1 MQSPGVKQLL
11 ENAQLCGWVAPERML
26 AFLAQFKDPSV
37 DRFPPGA
44 PLPAKEGFV
53 RFAPNYLIPADA
65 KVVGQKLI
73 ESRVLT
79 PEQVAKI
86 LSGEKL
92 PTPAVPMIRP
102 APNATAAAAIK
113 PQPPAA
119 AQPTPQTITP
129 LAAQPTAPVSTESKK
144 PISGAPLAAAPVAT
158 AGKPSSGLSSKVS
171 AANSASSASTMAPAG
186 AKVPGVRILLEN
198 AKRSGL
204 VSAEQLI
211 PILSQFKDPRADEIP
226 PGSDV
231 NSLPTVEGFIR
242 VAPDYLIPDD
252 ARIVGQKLVEAG
264 LLTKWQIE
272 RLLDGKSR
280 GFFLGKYKLMGQLGK
295 GGMSTV
301 YLAEH
306 QVMKQLRALKVL
318 PRNRVADTS
327 YLARF
332 HLEAR
337 ATATL
342 DDPNIVRIHDVD
354 NVEDTHFIVMEYV
367 RGNDLQQLLNA
378 LEERNKGKAK
388 PEDKAFLP
396 IADAVDYMIQSA
408 DGLAHAHE
416 KGLIHRDIKP
426 ANLLLDERGVV
437 KILDLGL
444 ALINDSQLAS
454 LTIEYNENVLG
465 TADYLSP
472 EQALNSH
479 TVDYR
484 SDIYSLG
491 CTFYSLLTGHAPF
504 HDGNIAQRLARH
516 QSIMPNP
523 IDKERPDC
531 PAALAAICWRMI
543 QKKPEDRY
551 KSAQE
556 VATALRQ
563 WQATAGVAKRSV
575 NALAMAGGGNRG
587 GGSFGG
593 IGSSVRNL
601 RVGSGNGASPSLIDT
616 VPDRSSM
623 NTQELPKAPRPFS
636 PNVIDS
642 GPQIPLP
649 TTGLSKIDPAA
660 SDVLREITQ
669 RDSSKS
675 VSMRVA
681 KSQQG
686 FSFKSV
692 PLWVWIASALMIVAT
707 IGVITVATLLSQP
720 NASDKKPSSST
731 PAGRDTSLLLDPNA
745 PQAA

>member
-11 ENAQLCGWVAPERML
+11 ENAQLCGWIAPEQML
-26 AFLAQFKDPSV
+26 AFLAQFKDPAV

-44 PLPAKEGFV
+44 PLPAKEGFL
-53 RFAPNYLIPADA
+53 RFAPNYLIPADIR
-65 KVVGQKLI
+65 VVGQKLV
-73 ESRVLT
+73 EAKCLSV
-79 PEQVAKI
+79 EQLLKL
-86 LSGEKL
+86 LSGEPL
-92 PTPAVPMIRP
+92 PKPAVPITRPNGP
-102 APNATAAAAIK
+102 APKTL
-113 PQPPAA
+113 
-119 AQPTPQTITP
+119 T
-129 LAAQPTAPVSTESKK
+129 
-144 PISGAPLAAAPVAT
+144 PVAT
-158 AGKPSSGLSSKVS
+158 RPASSIGLAVEGGPTAMQSRPSFAATQVVKGPISNAGSNAGAGKTPVTPS
-171 AANSASSASTMAPAG
+171 AANSPRT
-186 AKVPGVRILLEN
+186 PGVRLLLEN

-204 VSAEQLI
+204 VTADQLI
-211 PILSQFKDPRADEIP
+211 PILSQFKDPPGAAD
-226 PGSDV
+226 S
-231 NSLPTVEGFIR
+231 NSPVKEGFIR

-252 ARIVGQKLVEAG
+252 ARLVGQKLVEAN

-272 RLLDGKSR
+272 RLLEGKTK
-280 GFFLGKYKLMGQLGK
+280 GFYLGKYKLMGQLGK

-306 QVMKQLRALKVL
+306 QVMRQLRALKVL
-318 PRNRVADTS
+318 PRNRVTDTS

-367 RGNDLQQLLNA
+367 KGKDLQQILNS
-378 LEERNKGKAK
+378 LEERNKSKKSPAEK
-388 PEDKAFLP
+388 EFLP
-396 IADAVDYMIQSA
+396 LEAAVDYMVQA
-408 DGLAHAHE
+408 AEGLQHAHE
-416 KGLIHRDIKP
+416 RGLIHRDIKP
-426 ANLLLDERGVV
+426 ANLLLDERGVI

-444 ALINDSQLAS
+444 ALINDSALAS

-479 TVDYR
+479 SVDHR

-523 IDKERPDC
+523 IEKERPGC
-531 PAALAAICWRMI
+531 PKDLAAICWKMI
-543 QKKPEDRY
+543 QKRPEDRY
-551 KSAQE
+551 SSPKE
-556 VATALRQ
+556 VAAALRI
-563 WQATAGVAKRSV
+563 WQANAGAKRPA
-575 NALAMAGGGNRG
+575 NALAMAGGGNSIG
-587 GGSFGG
+587 GGSGVFAAG

-601 RVGSGNGASPSLIDT
+601 RLGTGSNISPSLVDT
-616 VPDRSSM
+616 VPDRSAM
-623 NTQELPKAPRPFS
+623 NTQELPKAPKPFS

-642 GPQIPLP
+642 GPQLPFRSGSGPL
-649 TTGLSKIDPAA
+649 DPAA

-675 VSMRVA
+675 VALRLSKGQPTSGSKTPPR
-681 KSQQG
+681 
-686 FSFKSV
+686 
-692 PLWVWIASALMIVAT
+692 WVWIVGSAVIVVL
-707 IGVITVATLLSQP
+707 IVVIALVTMFS
-720 NASDKKPSSST
+720 
-731 PAGRDTSLLLDPNA
+731 
-745 PQAA
+745 

>member
-11 ENAQLCGWVAPERML
+11 ESAQICGWIAPEQML
-26 AFLAQFKDPSV
+26 VFLAQFKDPTA

-44 PLPAKEGFV
+44 PLPAKAGFI
-53 RFAPNYLIPADA
+53 RFAPNYLLPADPKLVA
-65 KVVGQKLI
+65 QKLI
-73 ESRVLT
+73 EGGFVTVEQAQKLLSGQPLPKSTIPQTRPNASAQKPLT
-79 PEQVAKI
+79 PMVAQPTSPAATTGGADQSSAKPIVSQTGSDQSFKPAEPLGNPISATSGSTPKVDQASTTTPAPAPSVAKI
-86 LSGEKL
+86 
-92 PTPAVPMIRP
+92 
-102 APNATAAAAIK
+102 
-113 PQPPAA
+113 
-119 AQPTPQTITP
+119 
-129 LAAQPTAPVSTESKK
+129 
-144 PISGAPLAAAPVAT
+144 
-158 AGKPSSGLSSKVS
+158 PS
-171 AANSASSASTMAPAG
+171 
-186 AKVPGVRILLEN
+186 VRILLEN

-211 PILSQFKDPRADEIP
+211 PILSQFKDPNFVEGAQEAA
-226 PGSDV
+226 
-231 NSLPTVEGFIR
+231 LPAVEGFIR
-242 VAPDYLIPDD
+242 VAPNYLIPDD
-252 ARIVGQKLVEAG
+252 ARVVGQKLVEAG

-272 RLLDGKSR
+272 RLLDGKSK

-367 RGNDLQQLLNA
+367 RGKDLQQLLNA
-378 LEERNKGKAK
+378 LEDRNKDKKTAA
-388 PEDKAFLP
+388 EKAFLP
-396 IADAVDYMIQSA
+396 IEDAVEYIVQAA
-408 DGLAHAHE
+408 DGLQHAHE
-416 KGLIHRDIKP
+416 RGLIHRDIKP
-426 ANLLLDERGVV
+426 ANLLLDEKGTI

-444 ALINDSQLAS
+444 ALINDSNLAS

-479 TVDYR
+479 LVDHR

-516 QSIMPNP
+516 QAIMPVTVEV
-523 IDKERPDC
+523 ERPDC
-531 PAALAAICWRMI
+531 PRELAAICWKMI

-551 KSAQE
+551 SSPRE
-556 VATALRQ
+556 VAHALRE
-563 WQATAGVAKRSV
+563 WQAKAGVAKRS
-575 NALAMAGGGNRG
+575 AKSYAMAGGGGGSDIIG
-587 GGSFGG
+587 GGF
-593 IGSSVRNL
+593 GSSVRNI
-601 RVGSGNGASPSLIDT
+601 RVGAGGNTSPSLIDT
-616 VPDRSSM
+616 VPDRSSI
-623 NTQELPKAPRPFS
+623 NTQELPKQTKPFS
-636 PNVIDS
+636 TNVIDS
-642 GPQIPLP
+642 GPQIAFKAES
-649 TTGLSKIDPAA
+649 GKIDPAA

-675 VSMRVA
+675 VALRAAKAKKGGVIPKNVSM
-681 KSQQG
+681 
-686 FSFKSV
+686 
-692 PLWVWIASALMIVAT
+692 WIWIAGAVVIAIVLAVVALIAM
-707 IGVITVATLLSQP
+707 LSQP
-720 NASDKKPSSST
+720 ASDIKPAPSST
-731 PAGRDTSLLLDPNA
+731 PTERDTAQHLHLSLRDEPV
-745 PQAA
+745 

>member
-11 ENAQLCGWVAPERML
+11 ENAQLCGWIAPEQML
-26 AFLAQFKDPSV
+26 TFLAQFKDASV
-37 DRFPPGA
+37 DRFPPGV
-44 PLPAKEGFV
+44 PLPQKEGFI
-53 RFAPNYLIPADA
+53 RFAPNYLIPSD
-65 KVVGQKLI
+65 VRLIGQKLI
-73 ESRVLT
+73 ESRLLT
-79 PEQVAKI
+79 FEQVTKI
-86 LSGEKL
+86 LAGEKL
-92 PTPAVPMIRP
+92 PEPAMPMMRPTPAASRSAIHP
-102 APNATAAAAIK
+102 APRENLQSIT
-113 PQPPAA
+113 PLS
-119 AQPTPQTITP
+119 AQPT
-129 LAAQPTAPVSTESKK
+129 LPVASESKK
-144 PISGAPLAAAPVAT
+144 TLQPTSAPVASIP
-158 AGKPSSGLSSKVS
+158 AIPKPASGPTSVS
-171 AANSASSASTMAPAG
+171 PTTNSQAAQ
-186 AKVPGVRILLEN
+186 KVPSVRILLDN

-204 VSAEQLI
+204 VTAQQLI
-211 PILSQFKDPRADEIP
+211 PILSQFKDPNASEAP
-226 PGSDV
+226 STGES
-231 NSLPTVEGFIR
+231 NALPAVPGFIR

-252 ARIVGQKLVEAG
+252 ARIVGQKLVDAG

-272 RLLDGKSR
+272 RLLDGKTR

-306 QVMKQLRALKVL
+306 LVMKQLRALKVL

-367 RGNDLQQLLNA
+367 RGKDLQQLLNA
-378 LEERNKGKAK
+378 LEDRNKDKVK
-388 PEDKAFLP
+388 PEEKAFLP
-396 IADAVDYMIQSA
+396 LEDVVDYMIQSA

-479 TVDYR
+479 TVDHR

-516 QSIMPNP
+516 QSIMPVAVE
-523 IDKERPDC
+523 KERPDC
-531 PAALAAICWRMI
+531 PPALAAICWRMI
-543 QKKPEDRY
+543 QKKPEERY
-551 KSAQE
+551 ATAQE
-556 VATALRQ
+556 VANALRQ
-563 WQATAGVAKRSV
+563 WQATSGVAKRST
-575 NALAMAGGGNRG
+575 NAFAMAGGGAIA
-587 GGSFGG
+587 GSDDGSYSGF
-593 IGSSVRNL
+593 GSSVRNL
-601 RVGSGNGASPSLIDT
+601 RIGTSVNTSPSLIDT
-616 VPDRSSM
+616 VPDRSSI
-623 NTQELPKAPRPFS
+623 NTQELPKTPKPFS
-636 PNVIDS
+636 SNVIDS
-642 GPQIPLP
+642 GPQIPFQ
-649 TTGLSKIDPAA
+649 GVGSGRIDPAA
-660 SDVLREITQ
+660 SDVLRGITQ

-675 VSMRVA
+675 VATRIA
-681 KSQQG
+681 KSQ
-686 FSFKSV
+686 KSLSPRNV
-692 PLWVWIASALMIVAT
+692 PKGVWIATAVVIVVVIALIAL
-707 IGVITVATLLSQP
+707 AAFLAQP
-720 NASDKKPSSST
+720 NKANDNAPSNA
-731 PAGRDTSLLLDPNA
+731 PAARDTSLRCIQIQHQHA
-745 PQAA
+745 